1 MNNNNHECVVCKRC
15 FFDSKRL
22 SIHYARNTDCSLAI
36 NFRASTSVPSSFP
49 TDDGALTINH
59 TDDVFDKD
67 PSIDQI
73 NDNLYYPSQ
82 DDSQDDLDEDSF
94 LFDTEEE
101 QTSQFLEDNQPYPS
115 PPPSNHVLATSQDYD
130 LLLHQ
135 EKDISGGNDAS
146 TQYSNNSFSI
156 NDSPLRRYID
166 FIKHEKNATFDPP
179 TYPADL
185 ELLHMIQKSNAPLS
199 MYEDVQKWSRKAFA
213 ANSMVFTRQH
223 LSRTKVIKVI
233 ERKHDSWGCYPVPI
247 SVLLPA
253 AGCRIVI
260 QTFDFMNAV
269 YSLLTDPVLMRE
281 ENLDLDP
288 GVDGTANQ
296 NPLFPFPP
304 PIMYKKRKPNF
315 EYKQFTDG
323 EMYCLAYQHYC
334 KEFAPS
340 SNSRNLHMP
349 LIIIGQLDKTFI
361 DSKGKLTLEPLK
373 ISLHI
378 FKEEVRRHDFAW
390 RPLGYISNQANL
402 PKYKNPQEKARDYQF
417 IVDTVINSLKDFQQ
431 KYDVF
436 LWDMV
441 IRGSMVHIA
450 FHPVFGYMIG
460 DNEGHDKTCGKYL
473 NRQNVVRLCRYCS
486 TPLEES
492 DNPFFNDWEYT
503 KGSHVARLV
512 REEKI
517 DQLKE
522 ISYHCIENAM
532 QGLKFADPIRG
543 INGATPAERLHVL
556 NHGLFQ
562 MIMEYNFGQ
571 KRSKLTQK
579 KIMKVIAMEETRK
592 MELPREHQLVQENE
606 QEDSSNDESDYEDSS
621 IGNEVHESVID
632 KKPEGI
638 SSTSTPSP
646 LSNISLFTP
655 SICDQFDADARKY
668 GRILQK
674 QSSRYWKRSFFYHGV
689 TNNSRKVG
697 HEERNCLLLCL
708 LIYTSSRYEHYSNTL
723 DPEKKRKR
731 RKCFDEQARTK
742 RLDYLIELLSET
754 LLIENFMMQ
763 KVIPKSTVDTLEKYI
778 PLYLSFLKDV
788 CPRQAG
794 MGWKLTK
801 FHVLNHLASD
811 IKRLSIP
818 MNFDSNVVES
828 HHKEEKKSG
837 NRTQKR
843 ASLVDKQT
851 AIRRTEE
858 MLIDRAYYAVYP
870 PPSLNHDNEA
880 DLLPKTD
887 LGLSLFSAQKLSY
900 VKNVGICYVN
910 RNGRPT
916 KKVARFA
923 ENDYILHQINSFF
936 EKLFAN
942 AVIPGEGVPIY
953 TRMKVFK
960 KKTQLRGGY

>member
-1 MNNNNHECVVCKRC
+1 
-15 FFDSKRL
+15 
-22 SIHYARNTDCSLAI
+22 
-36 NFRASTSVPSSFP
+36 
-49 TDDGALTINH
+49 
-59 TDDVFDKD
+59 
-67 PSIDQI
+67 
-73 NDNLYYPSQ
+73 
-82 DDSQDDLDEDSF
+82 
-94 LFDTEEE
+94 
-101 QTSQFLEDNQPYPS
+101 
-115 PPPSNHVLATSQDYD
+115 
-130 LLLHQ
+130 
-135 EKDISGGNDAS
+135 
-146 TQYSNNSFSI
+146 
-156 NDSPLRRYID
+156 
-166 FIKHEKNATFDPP
+166 
-179 TYPADL
+179 
-185 ELLHMIQKSNAPLS
+185 
-199 MYEDVQKWSRKAFA
+199 
-213 ANSMVFTRQH
+213 
-223 LSRTKVIKVI
+223 
-233 ERKHDSWGCYPVPI
+233 
-247 SVLLPA
+247 
-253 AGCRIVI
+253 
-260 QTFDFMNAV
+260 
-269 YSLLTDPVLMRE
+269 
-281 ENLDLDP
+281 
-288 GVDGTANQ
+288 
-296 NPLFPFPP
+296 
-304 PIMYKKRKPNF
+304 
-315 EYKQFTDG
+315 
-323 EMYCLAYQHYC
+323 
-334 KEFAPS
+334 
-340 SNSRNLHMP
+340 MP

-417 IVDTVINSLKDFQQ
+417 IVATVIKSLKDFQQ

-441 IRGSMVHIA
+441 IHGSMVHIA

-473 NRQNVVRLCRYCS
+473 NRQKVVRLCRYCS
-486 TPLEES
+486 TPLEET
-492 DNPFFNDWEYT
+492 DNPFFTDWEYT
-503 KGSHVARLV
+503 NGSYVARLV
-512 REEKI
+512 REKKLDE
-517 DQLKE
+517 LKE

-571 KRSKLTQK
+571 KRAKITQK
-579 KIMKVIAMEETRK
+579 KILKVIAMEEIGK
-592 MELPREHQLVQENE
+592 NE
-606 QEDSSNDESDYEDSS
+606 SPSDNQSVHENDEEDFSSVMSDYEESS
-621 IGNEVHESVID
+621 IVNELHESKMD
-632 KKPEGI
+632 KKPEAT
-638 SSTSTPSP
+638 SSTTPSP

-655 SICDQFDADARKY
+655 SICDQFDSDAKKY

-723 DPEKKRKR
+723 DPEKKKKRK
-731 RKCFDEQARTK
+731 KCDDEPLKTK

-754 LLIENFMMQ
+754 LLLENFMMQ
-763 KVIPKSTVDTLEKYI
+763 KGIPKSTVDTLEKYI

-843 ASLVDKQT
+843 ASEVDKQT

-858 MLIDRAYYAVYP
+858 MLIDRAYNAVYP
-870 PPSLNHDNEA
+870 PPSFHLDN
-880 DLLPKTD
+880 KTD
-887 LGLSLFSAQKLSY
+887 LFPTTDLGFSLFSSQKLSY
-900 VKNVGICYVN
+900 VKKLGICYVN
-910 RNGRPT
+910 RYGCPT
-916 KKVARFA
+916 TKVARFP
-923 ENDYILHQINSFF
+923 ENEYLLHQINSFF
-936 EKLFAN
+936 EQLFAN
-942 AVIPGEGVPIY
+942 ALIPAEGVPIY
-953 TRMKVFK
+953 TRNKVFH
-960 KKTQLRGGY
+960 KTHNHDEDTDTILYRGDPLWTSSHDGGTAVGGSESKEHYIRKNDPWHDFAYVSWKTKQGGNLQIPARILFFLEIPDGMEGEDENKMVYQSGSYALVQSCVEELNACPPISKQAKQYFNERYGSQSKLVNYLAHPSCSILFWTLLETTDFSYGLMDNDVTISVPKLYLVEEGELCGSCIAVPYNLEQKPTIEWLVVRNREEWDEIFVSDMEIRVEDGS

>member
-1 MNNNNHECVVCKRC
+1 M
-15 FFDSKRL
+15 
-22 SIHYARNTDCSLAI
+22 HYARNPDCRTAI
-36 NFRASTSVPSSFP
+36 NSRVSIQVPNSFP
-49 TDDGALTINH
+49 TDDGALPTNH
-59 TDDVFDKD
+59 TSDVFDTD

-73 NDNLYYPSQ
+73 NDNLYLSSQ
-82 DDSQDDLDEDSF
+82 DDSDKDSLVFETDD
-94 LFDTEEE
+94 E
-101 QTSQFLEDNQPYPS
+101 QIHPFLEDNQPNPS
-115 PPPSNHVLATSQDYD
+115 PPSNHVLATSRHYD
-130 LLLHQ
+130 LLIDT
-135 EKDISGGNDAS
+135 EKDVSGGNDAS
-146 TQYSNNSFSI
+146 TENSYNSLSI
-156 NDSPLRRYID
+156 HDSSLQRYID
-166 FIKHEKNATFDPP
+166 FIKHQKNATLDTP
-179 TYPADL
+179 TYQADL

-199 MYEDVQKWSRKAFA
+199 MYEDVQKWARKAFA
-213 ANSMVFTRQH
+213 ANSLVFARQH

-260 QTFDFMNAV
+260 QTFDFINAV

-288 GVDGTANQ
+288 RLDGTRDQ

-323 EMYCLAYQHYC
+323 ELYCLAYQNYC
-334 KEFAPS
+334 KDFAS
-340 SNSRNLHMP
+340 TMDSRNLHMP

-378 FKEEVRRHDFAW
+378 FKEEVRRRDFAW

-417 IVDTVINSLKDFQQ
+417 IVATVIKSLKDFQQ

-450 FHPVFGYMIG
+450 FHPVFGYIIG

-473 NRQNVVRLCRYCS
+473 NRQKVVRLCRYCS
-486 TPLEES
+486 TPLEET

-503 KGSHVARLV
+503 SGSYVARLV
-512 REEKI
+512 REEKL
-517 DQLKE
+517 DELKE

-571 KRSKLTQK
+571 KRAKLTQK
-579 KIMKVIAMEETRK
+579 KILKVIAMEETGK
-592 MELPREHQLVQENE
+592 NESLSDNQSVQENDE
-606 QEDSSNDESDYEDSS
+606 EDFLSVMSDYEESS
-621 IGNEVHESVID
+621 IVNELHESKID
-632 KKPEGI
+632 KKPEAT
-638 SSTSTPSP
+638 SSTTPSP

-655 SICDQFDADARKY
+655 SICDQFDSDARKY

-689 TNNSRKVG
+689 TKNSRKVG

-723 DPEKKRKR
+723 DPEKKKKRK
-731 RKCFDEQARTK
+731 KCNVEQARTK

-754 LLIENFMMQ
+754 LLLENFMMQ
-763 KVIPKSTVDTLEKYI
+763 KVIPRSTVDTLEKYI

-828 HHKEEKKSG
+828 HHKEEKK
-837 NRTQKR
+837 
-843 ASLVDKQT
+843 A
-851 AIRRTEE
+851 AIG
-858 MLIDRAYYAVYP
+858 
-870 PPSLNHDNEA
+870 H
-880 DLLPKTD
+880 
-887 LGLSLFSAQKLSY
+887 
-900 VKNVGICYVN
+900 
-910 RNGRPT
+910 
-916 KKVARFA
+916 KKER
-923 ENDYILHQINSFF
+923 L
-936 EKLFAN
+936 
-942 AVIPGEGVPIY
+942 
-953 TRMKVFK
+953 
-960 KKTQLRGGY
+960 